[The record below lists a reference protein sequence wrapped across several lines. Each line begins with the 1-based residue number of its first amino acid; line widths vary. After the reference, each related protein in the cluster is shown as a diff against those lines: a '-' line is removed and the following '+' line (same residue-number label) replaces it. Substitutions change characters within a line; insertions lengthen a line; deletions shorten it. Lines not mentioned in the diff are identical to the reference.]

1 MRTAPTTAGSAS
13 PLDDGDRGD
22 PARAV
27 GVGAGGGVA
36 GIEPQHFG
44 AQAGRRDPQGA
55 RQGGPRPADLH
66 TVELDEAHAPQALV
80 LVLER

>member
-1 MRTAPTTAGSAS
+1 M
-13 PLDDGDRGD
+13 
-22 PARAV
+22 
-27 GVGAGGGVA
+27 A

-44 AQAGRRDPQGA
+44 ARTGRRDPRGA